1 MSPRLKYAIAG
12 VTCLAIVPVLL
23 AQVDY
28 TKLPENPQKTAQLAA
43 SAKTGLNGA
52 VKAAEDATKGKAT
65 KVELSQKDGKPV
77 FLVHLIGTD
86 KSFDVTVDGVGGNI
100 LDKQENPMVAF
111 VLPGEAV
118 TGEPVTLPSG
128 VSYYDIKV
136 GTGDS
141 PSTKAHKPILH
152 TTGYLVDGRKFWSSL
167 DQGKQLDMPLSN
179 YVAGMQE
186 GLATMKAGG
195 KRKII
200 IPGPLGYGAAGMPRA
215 GIPPQAVLIFDVDLS
230 AVQPPADAAQS
241 PASGS

>member
-1 MSPRLKYAIAG
+1 MSPRLKYAIAA

-28 TKLPENPQKTAQLAA
+28 SKLPENPQKTAQLAA
-43 SAKTGLNGA
+43 SAKAGLNGA

-65 KVELSQKDGKPV
+65 KAELSRKDDKPV
-77 FLVHLIGTD
+77 FLVHLVGTD
-86 KSFDVTVDGVGGNI
+86 KAFDVTVDGVSGNI
-100 LDKQENPMVAF
+100 LDKQESALTAPT
-111 VLPGEAV
+111 LPGEAV

-128 VSYYDIKV
+128 VSYYDMKV

-152 TTGYLVDGRKFWSSL
+152 TTGYLVDGKKFWSSL
-167 DQGKQLDMPLSN
+167 DRGEQLNMPLSN
-179 YVAGMQE
+179 YVPGMQE

-195 KRKII
+195 KRKVI
-200 IPGPLGYGAAGMPRA
+200 IPYQLGYGDRGNPPVIPPRA
-215 GIPPQAVLIFDVDLS
+215 MLIFDVDLS
-230 AVQPPADAAQS
+230 AVQPPADAAPA